1 MPRMN
6 SSLLLTTARGVALAF
21 LCAGSAFAATS
32 AAPSSQI
39 FDPVQKPE
47 RIDAKWRA
55 HLCALLPGPCEEIS
69 LGLFRPRDAGPDDYV
84 LLSAQPLAMTR
95 VKRSTRGARGGDWQV
110 ERLHDLSGY
119 KHSITDDKSEPGEAR
134 FSLAPALYPLAEG
147 RWAVAVIRS
156 VNQGFSGG
164 GAMYES
170 ADFVALDDTP
180 PAEAKPAHAGVP
192 FYCMQDF
199 RACFTEKEY
208 KTSPNCREQ
217 NDGQLRITYGAPA
230 KAGEPYAWT
239 YTWRESAWPGNEP
252 KSKMTHTVTRFTD
265 DDVAAAPFCG
275 EGRMSTR

>member
-6 SSLLLTTARGVALAF
+6 SSLLLTTARSLGLAF
-21 LCAGSAFAATS
+21 LCAGSAIAATS
-32 AAPSSQI
+32 AGPSAQI

-47 RIDAKWRA
+47 RIDAQWRA
-55 HLCALLPGPCEEIS
+55 HLCALLPAPCEEVS

-84 LLSAQPLAMTR
+84 LLSAKPLAMSR
-95 VKRSTRGARGGDWQV
+95 VKRGTGGAWQL
-110 ERLHDLSGY
+110 ERRNDMTDY
-119 KHSITDDKSEPGEAR
+119 KHSIANETSDPDEAR

-164 GAMYES
+164 GAMYER

-192 FYCMQDF
+192 YFCMQDF

-208 KTSPNCREQ
+208 KTSPHCREQ
-217 NDGQLRITYGAPA
+217 NDGQLRIAYGAPA

-265 DDVAAAPFCG
+265 DDIAAAPFCG
-275 EGRMSTR
+275 EGR